1 VSVAAFSGTANALRS
16 PLAALASRQLVRR
29 LVAVCRPV
37 KFSAIEL
44 SDPMLEIDDGRP
56 KLADGDL

>member
-1 VSVAAFSGTANALRS
+1 
-16 PLAALASRQLVRR
+16 VRR